1 MDNYKKNSREIYKR
15 RRILAIIISTFV
27 LIALVAL
34 IGKIFLSTS
43 TKGADG
49 KTKDKILTT
58 SEIKLEEREVD
69 KLVIGTTTLS
79 IFEDSQKNISD
90 NLASYKL
97 RPHRLKTVRDQ
108 AMGRGPKQ
116 SLLKREVF
124 LTFDDGP
131 SSESTEKVLDVL
143 KEENVKATF
152 FVIGKNVE
160 KYPEILKRIYDEG
173 HGIGIHTYSHDYKE
187 IYSSP
192 DALQRDIEAC
202 LASIRSVL
210 GEDFNTI
217 LYRFPGGSFRK
228 NKEIFIQRVE
238 DLGYIYFDWN
248 VLNGDA
254 EGNNLSEDYLIKRF
268 NETSRGYNKVL
279 SLMHDTNAKQNT
291 INTLPRII
299 QQLRAEKYQF
309 KSLGDTLWQ
318 K

>member
-1 MDNYKKNSREIYKR
+1 MDNYKKNSRQIYQR
-15 RRILAIIISTFV
+15 RRIVAIIVSSFV
-27 LIALVAL
+27 LIALIAL

-43 TKGADG
+43 GKDADG

-58 SEIKLEEREVD
+58 SEIKLDESDID
-69 KLVIGTTTLS
+69 KLVKGTTTLN
-79 IFEDSQKNISD
+79 IFENSEKNISD

-97 RPHRLKTVRDQ
+97 RPYRLKTIRDQ
-108 AMGRGPKQ
+108 SMGKGPRQ
-116 SLLKREVF
+116 SLLKKEVF

-131 SSESTEKVLDVL
+131 SSEVTEKVLDVL

-160 KYPEILKRIYDEG
+160 NYPEILKRIHEEG
-173 HGIGIHTYSHDYKE
+173 HGIGIHTYSHNYNE
-187 IYSSP
+187 IYASP

-202 LASIRSVL
+202 LKSIRNVL

-228 NKEIFIQRVE
+228 NKEIFINRVE

-254 EGNNLSEDYLIKRF
+254 EGSNLTEDYLIKRF
-268 NETSRGYNKVL
+268 NETSRGYNILL

-291 INTLPRII
+291 VNTLPRII
-299 QQLRAEKYQF
+299 QQLRAEKYEF
-309 KSLGDTLWQ
+309 KSLGDTL
-318 K
+318 